1 MESEN
6 IICISPTNGYFG
18 PMIVVELD
26 RQTVER
32 LIEEKRER
40 VTQLDGEM
48 TSLIAE
54 VNRLEAA
61 LKDDTKDLKAGRPS
75 LTEPP
80 KTESG
85 RIKRG
90 ESERLIVEFLS
101 SNRAGAVSLADLCKA
116 TAVKYGTAARIIR
129 QLSES
134 KRIDEVN
141 GKWIWGN
148 KG

>member
-1 MESEN
+1 
-6 IICISPTNGYFG
+6 
-18 PMIVVELD
+18 MIFVELD

-32 LIEEKRER
+32 LIEEKRDR
-40 VTQLDGEM
+40 ITQLDGEM
-48 TSLIAE
+48 TNLISEA
-54 VNRLEAA
+54 NRLEAA
-61 LKDDTKDLKAGRPS
+61 LQADTKDLKAGRPS
-75 LTEPP
+75 LAEPP
-80 KTESG
+80 KTGSG

-101 SNRAGAVSLADLCKA
+101 SNRAGAISLADLCKA
-116 TAVKYGTAARIIR
+116 TGVKYGTAARIIR
-129 QLSES
+129 QLSEQ